1 MPLGRRES
9 AVSSPTMTFRPP
21 PVPTLGQDPTFSAHR
36 KGLEGQVLEL
46 SSLYRRSQLQVKE
59 YKDQL
64 RRAEVK
70 IGGLE
75 DGAAAAQSK
84 LATLESIK
92 EYSKDLQSRLAFA
105 EHQLESRRSE
115 TGGLRDQMANTRRLY
130 EDSKKREETL
140 ERRYKEEQMTVERL
154 EGDKG
159 TLKEEINL
167 VQGDDE
173 DCWSGK
179 GSYLRPGGMKKE
191 EFETKKKCKD
201 PCESVKRK
209 EKEAE
214 EKAEEADKKA
224 KQMEIIAHK
233 EAATDIIKKQ
243 QEEEEKAT
251 VAAIEGD
258 KELKKELDAAKAKK
272 AAKEAKEEST
282 SPAPVS
288 E

>member
-21 PVPTLGQDPTFSAHR
+21 PVPTIGQDPTFSAHR

-130 EDSKKREETL
+130 EDSKKREEIL

-167 VQGDDE
+167 AQGAVVRE
-173 DCWSGK
+173 RNEIK
-179 GSYLRPGGMKKE
+179 AAHE
-191 EFETKKKCKD
+191 ELHACQ
-201 PCESVKRK
+201 VKLQRS
-209 EKEAE
+209 
-214 EKAEEADKKA
+214 
-224 KQMEIIAHK
+224 
-233 EAATDIIKKQ
+233 
-243 QEEEEKAT
+243 EEEK
-251 VAAIEGD
+251 VALRREHKSMERDVERHRLDLDQSKNEAAQLAAEVNGGIDHSVVYVIHYIYMLAKISNFIIFYASFIECTTSI
-258 KELKKELDAAKAKK
+258 AFIHV
-272 AAKEAKEEST
+272 ST
-282 SPAPVS
+282 NLYLLYI
-288 E
+288 

>member
-1 MPLGRRES
+1 MPLGRKEP

-21 PVPTLGQDPTFSAHR
+21 TVPTIGQDPIFSAHR
-36 KGLEGQVLEL
+36 KGLEEQVLEL

-130 EDSKKREETL
+130 EESKKREETL

-154 EGDKG
+154 EGDKS

-167 VQGDDE
+167 AQGAVVRE
-173 DCWSGK
+173 RNEIK
-179 GSYLRPGGMKKE
+179 AAHE
-191 EFETKKKCKD
+191 ELHACQ
-201 PCESVKRK
+201 VKLQRS
-209 EKEAE
+209 
-214 EKAEEADKKA
+214 
-224 KQMEIIAHK
+224 
-233 EAATDIIKKQ
+233 
-243 QEEEEKAT
+243 EEEK
-251 VAAIEGD
+251 VALRREHKSMERDAERHR
-258 KELKKELDAAKAKK
+258 LDLDQSKNEAAQL
-272 AAKEAKEEST
+272 AAEVNGGIDRSI
-282 SPAPVS
+282 PYVIHYM
-288 E
+288 

>member
-1 MPLGRRES
+1 
-9 AVSSPTMTFRPP
+9 MTFRPP

-167 VQGDDE
+167 VQGAVVRE
-173 DCWSGK
+173 RNEIK
-179 GSYLRPGGMKKE
+179 AAHE
-191 EFETKKKCKD
+191 ELHACQ
-201 PCESVKRK
+201 VKLQRS
-209 EKEAE
+209 
-214 EKAEEADKKA
+214 
-224 KQMEIIAHK
+224 
-233 EAATDIIKKQ
+233 
-243 QEEEEKAT
+243 EEEK
-251 VAAIEGD
+251 VALRREHKSMERDVERHRLDLDQSKNEAAQLAAEVNGGIDHSVVYVIHYIYMLAKISNFIIFYASFIECTTSI
-258 KELKKELDAAKAKK
+258 AFIHV
-272 AAKEAKEEST
+272 ST
-282 SPAPVS
+282 NLYLLYI
-288 E
+288 